1 MLQAIH
7 SNGMGRIGRA
17 VHVQPMN
24 QPQQQLQQQP
34 TSQQPSKNKVKK
46 SFEPSSLNEKTKNS
60 LSEKRGSIVKSI
72 ENIGVIYYHGWG
84 QQYCNSIGIGIFKYD
99 ADDVHVSNAA
109 ADAADATAATNDA
122 AGFHAKPD
130 GVADERDAGDFSYE
144 IEVQEEEEGKEEEEG
159 SYKRCYEGV
168 QRKVV
173 AAAVTVVSPIT

>member
-1 MLQAIH
+1 VVNPQSIAQQRGLGTGQPTMLQAIH

-72 ENIGVIYYHGWG
+72 ENIGVIYCHG
-84 QQYCNSIGIGIFKYD
+84 
-99 ADDVHVSNAA
+99 
-109 ADAADATAATNDA
+109 
-122 AGFHAKPD
+122 
-130 GVADERDAGDFSYE
+130 
-144 IEVQEEEEGKEEEEG
+144 
-159 SYKRCYEGV
+159 
-168 QRKVV
+168 
-173 AAAVTVVSPIT
+173 